1 MQKNGPCLEDSST
14 PFYTCSERIITVL
27 YLSAS
32 IWGGNAHGSDTIW
45 HSHRTRQHKSMSL
58 SSEKSLSIVI
68 VHKLKNTS
76 SNHSKEVYQLN
87 MSRSKGAWECDNNIM
102 EKSLQDS
109 IKAFHYNAW
118 EYWPKHCASLKK
130 YFGLKQAIESI
141 CGMLFSI
148 FAHAVCE
155 NKNHALT
162 MQTCFYVICR

>member
-32 IWGGNAHGSDTIW
+32 IWGGNAHRSDTIW

-76 SNHSKEVYQLN
+76 SNHSKEVYQSN
-87 MSRSKGAWECDNNIM
+87 ISRSKEAWECDNNIM

-109 IKAFHYNAW
+109 IKAFHYNAINW
-118 EYWPKHCASLKK
+118 EYWPRHCASLKK

-148 FAHAVCE
+148 FAQFVKIKIMHLQCIYM
-155 NKNHALT
+155 LLI
-162 MQTCFYVICR
+162 FR